1 MSKEL
6 SGQTVAVVVALLKT
20 LVKYNVIAPCE
31 LRCIEKALTKI
42 AEEGEEPKVEKPRFL
57 ERKDVSEMLKLKE
70 KEFARLE
77 REGKFPFKPKYIS
90 ERTIRYLES
99 EVIDYMLTTEEESA
113 TAA

>member
-31 LRCIEKALTKI
+31 LRCIEKALNKI
-42 AEEGEEPKVEKPRFL
+42 AEEGEEPKVEKPSLLSR
-57 ERKDVSEMLKLKE
+57 EDICEMFNIEVELFK
-70 KEFARLE
+70 RLE
-77 REGKFPFKPKYIS
+77 REGKFPFKPIYIS
-90 ERTIRYLES
+90 QRTIRYLES
-99 EVIDYMLTTEEESA
+99 EVMDYITAKEEST